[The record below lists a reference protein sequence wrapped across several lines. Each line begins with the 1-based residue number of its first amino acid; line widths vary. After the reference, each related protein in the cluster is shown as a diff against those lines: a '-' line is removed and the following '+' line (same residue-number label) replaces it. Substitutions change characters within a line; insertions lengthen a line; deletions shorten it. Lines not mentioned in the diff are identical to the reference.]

1 MRSQRHRKDSGQS
14 GPNHSRLTVQ
24 AAQEGGSEHI
34 SAVGQRYAYSQ
45 NLPRVR
51 TAGNQTLRDIAGEAR
66 EVIERSIEDPDI
78 SPIIIARTLG
88 ISVRTL
94 HRSFS
99 TSDESVMSLVRRRR
113 LQRAHEDLVQSGD
126 IAKVSEIAARWL
138 FSDASHFI
146 RNFKSIYGT
155 TPAAYLRSLEDSRD
169 S

>member
-1 MRSQRHRKDSGQS
+1 MRSQQHRKDGDRNEQA
-14 GPNHSRLTVQ
+14 HSRLAFQ
-24 AAQEGGSEHI
+24 AAQERGDEHI
-34 SAVGQRYAYSQ
+34 SVVAQRSAKSQ
-45 NLPRVR
+45 DLPHVR
-51 TAGNQTLRDIAGEAR
+51 TAGNQSLRDIAGEAR

-78 SPIIIARTLG
+78 SPALIASTLG

-99 TSDESVMSLVRRRR
+99 TSNESVMSLVRRRR
-113 LQRAHEDLVQSGD
+113 MQKAHEDLVQSDD

-146 RNFKSIYGT
+146 RNFKSIYGA
-155 TPAAYLRSLEDSRD
+155 TPAAYLKSLENSRD